1 MAYTRVIDA
10 MTWSSSDTSV
20 VTVSYM
26 KDCDN
31 NFVVLK
37 GISEGSATVTASSR
51 GCDRTISVTVS
62 ADAPAN
68 ELKVYNQNS
77 QSKRYALLE
86 GNGFEDG
93 VLSLAFNY
101 KGMPVISM
109 CGYTTEMLSKSPANI
124 GNARVDF
131 KNVDITLKD
140 TTTNTVV
147 AHEQWAPS
155 DSDDDYVSP
164 IIIPNEQFTVDHPYS
179 VDYSIT
185 LKNETTY
192 HVTGTITYKA
202 NDGKL
207 DGTNMFPRA
216 YAWKYGDATYS
227 FNIHFPYGLYSR
239 YHNQNGDYVIGNDT
253 YSRNSK
259 VADYDE
265 TYFCRSNVITSAI
278 ADAVAKQYKKT
289 YGESASLNDQQYAD
303 FLLAFAQICWTYEYD
318 HHQYVGTT
326 TTDDVDYWAF
336 PMETIYSGIGDCEDT
351 SILCATLFYDAG
363 YKSGVYSIPEHAM
376 LALHIDNY
384 VTPTMG
390 EGRELMCY
398 YQKNTNISFYGCES
412 TSERPSQAGCA
423 SSSLIRDEHGNKF
436 PLSDVYLYVI

>member
-1 MAYTRVIDA
+1 

-26 KDCDN
+26 QDCDN

-147 AHEQWAPS
+147 AHELWAPS

-216 YAWKYGDATYS
+216 YAW
-227 FNIHFPYGLYSR
+227 
-239 YHNQNGDYVIGNDT
+239 
-253 YSRNSK
+253 
-259 VADYDE
+259 
-265 TYFCRSNVITSAI
+265 
-278 ADAVAKQYKKT
+278 
-289 YGESASLNDQQYAD
+289 
-303 FLLAFAQICWTYEYD
+303 
-318 HHQYVGTT
+318 
-326 TTDDVDYWAF
+326 
-336 PMETIYSGIGDCEDT
+336 
-351 SILCATLFYDAG
+351 
-363 YKSGVYSIPEHAM
+363 
-376 LALHIDNY
+376 
-384 VTPTMG
+384 
-390 EGRELMCY
+390 
-398 YQKNTNISFYGCES
+398 
-412 TSERPSQAGCA
+412 
-423 SSSLIRDEHGNKF
+423 
-436 PLSDVYLYVI
+436 